1 MNRSRFIKNV
11 LGLGLLSLWGCQ
23 TGSGKAELAT
33 LEDKPEKQKSDD
45 QALAQSIRQE
55 LKAAWLRSETMTLT
69 NVEQMPPEYF
79 TFKYT
84 KEAMS
89 FAEQWRHCVIYTCGQ
104 LSGRAGLKNPY
115 KDVKLPVQMP
125 KEDVVKELKKMYTFV
140 RQSIDELSNEK
151 LLATCKFAGDTI
163 PIWRLFYALENHIIH
178 HRGQC
183 VVYLRLK
190 GVVPKG
196 YYGW

>member
-1 MNRSRFIKNV
+1 MKRTNFLKKI
-11 LGLGLLSLWGCQ
+11 LGLGFLSVWGCQ
-23 TGSGKAELAT
+23 PTDTKVKLTAPEGDVKG
-33 LEDKPEKQKSDD
+33 LEHKD
-45 QALAQSIRQE
+45 SINLLRQE
-55 LKAAWLRSETMTLT
+55 LIAAWLRSETMTLT
-69 NVEQMPPEYF
+69 NVEQMPSEFF

-84 KEAMS
+84 DEAMT

-104 LSGRAGLKNPY
+104 LAGRAGINNPY
-115 KDVKLPVQMP
+115 ENVKLPVQMP
-125 KEDVVKELKKMYTFV
+125 KEDVIRELKNMYTFI
-140 RQSIDELSNEK
+140 RTSIEELSDTK
-151 LLATCKFAGDTI
+151 LLTNCDFAGDTI

>member
-1 MNRSRFIKNV
+1 MKRSHFLKNF
-11 LGLGLLSLWGCQ
+11 LGLGLISVWGCQ
-23 TGSGKAELAT
+23 TTNNDKAELVISNKVAPKT
-33 LEDKPEKQKSDD
+33 DKQESTKS
-45 QALAQSIRQE
+45 LRQE
-55 LKAAWLRSETMTLT
+55 LKSAWLRSETMTLT
-69 NVEQMPPEYF
+69 NVEQMPPDFF

-84 KEAMS
+84 DEAMT

-104 LSGRAGLKNPY
+104 LSGRAGITNPY
-115 KDVKLPVQMP
+115 ENVKLPVQMP
-125 KEDVVKELKKMYTFV
+125 KDDVIKELKNMYTFV
-140 RQSIDELSNEK
+140 RQSIEDLSDEK
-151 LLATCKFAGDTI
+151 LLTDCDFAGDTI

-183 VVYLRLK
+183 IVYLRLN

>member
-1 MNRSRFIKNV
+1 MNRTRFLKNF
-11 LGLGLLSLWGCQ
+11 LGLSLLSLWGCQ
-23 TGSGKAELAT
+23 TESSKARLAVLKGT
-33 LEDKPEKQKSDD
+33 AEKQDD
-45 QALAQSIRQE
+45 QAIKSLRQE

-69 NVEQMPPEYF
+69 NVGQMPAELF

-84 KEAMS
+84 DEAMT
-89 FAEQWRHCVIYTCGQ
+89 FTEQWRHCVIYTCGQ

-115 KDVKLPVQMP
+115 KDVKLPVQMS
-125 KEDVVKELKKMYTFV
+125 KENIIKELKKMYTFV

-151 LLATCKFAGDTI
+151 LLSSCKFAGDTI
-163 PIWRLFYALENHIIH
+163 PVWRLFYALENHIIH

>member
-1 MNRSRFIKNV
+1 MNRTRFLKNFA
-11 LGLGLLSLWGCQ
+11 GLGLLSIWGCQ
-23 TGSGKAELAT
+23 TGSGKASLAA
-33 LEDKPEKQKSDD
+33 LEDATQGPENPESVK
-45 QALAQSIRQE
+45 LLRQE
-55 LKAAWLRSETMTLT
+55 LKTAWLRSEKMTLT
-69 NVEQMPPEYF
+69 NVEQMPPEFF

-104 LSGRAGLKNPY
+104 LAGRAGLKNPY

-125 KEDVVKELKKMYTFV
+125 KEDVIKELKNMYTFV
-140 RQSIDELSNEK
+140 RQSIDELPNEK
-151 LLATCKFAGDTI
+151 LLASCDFAGDKI

-190 GVVPKG
+190 GVKPKG